1 MTDDDFEWDDV
12 KAASNLAKHGV
23 TFHEARKVFDDTFS
37 IDGVDEQ
44 EDEDRFYTIGMSDG
58 RLLVVA
64 FTFRGD
70 VIRII
75 SARAAESH
83 ERRKYHE
90 GNS

>member
-1 MTDDDFEWDDV
+1 MTDDDFEWDDA

-23 TFHEARKVFDDTFS
+23 TFQEAKKVFDDAFS
-37 IDGVDEQ
+37 IDGVDEH
-44 EDEDRFYTIGMSDG
+44 EDEDRFYTIGTSDG

-64 FTFRGD
+64 YTFRGD

-75 SARAAESH
+75 SARAADSH

-90 GNS
+90 ANS